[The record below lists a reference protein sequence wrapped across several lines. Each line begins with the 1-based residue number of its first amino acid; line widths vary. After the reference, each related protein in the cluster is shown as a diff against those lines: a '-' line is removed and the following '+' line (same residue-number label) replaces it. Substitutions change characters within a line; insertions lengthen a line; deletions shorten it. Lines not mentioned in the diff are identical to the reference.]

1 MQRHPRALLSVLVVT
16 LAASPFAQ
24 SPLVPAP
31 VRAAAERITT
41 EQVKTDL
48 EFLASDELKGRN
60 TPSPGYD
67 AAAEYIEKRLQRAG
81 VKPLGDKGSYRQ
93 QYVMRESTL
102 AANDA
107 AIAIGNAS
115 FPFGAGFTLRGFTGE
130 LTTQPLRAVYVAH
143 GWTADGI
150 DPYAG
155 LDVKGKVV
163 VVHGQNARP
172 RDAKIQQLGRVT
184 VGGTSPVVEAE
195 RRGAVAVVY
204 LFGPEPQRGGAGAG
218 GGRGAQPPTRREMEP
233 AVLSAYSAPRI
244 TAIQLGEE
252 ATRALLDGSKL
263 DAASL
268 AEMATSQNYPASFEL
283 VPRIAI
289 RLPATSVVHRPF
301 NVVGLVEGTDP
312 ALKDQYLVVQ
322 SHLDGA
328 VGSRT
333 VENDAIYNSADD
345 NASGSAA
352 NISLAEQMMT
362 ARPRRSVIFVWD
374 SGEEQGLW
382 GTRHF
387 VGTPPVALQKIVAMI
402 NIDMIGAIRIP
413 TSPDAN
419 EQRVTGPNEVFL
431 IGPGVLSDRAL
442 ELIDRVNDQYLKLTL
457 NRQHDTPASE
467 FFYPRTDAGPYLER
481 GILTIGFTTGIH
493 DRYHLPADE
502 AKTLDASK
510 IAAIAKT
517 VFVIVH
523 ALGQTDER
531 PAIEKPLPAS
541 VLKVK

>member
-1 MQRHPRALLSVLVVT
+1 MQSHPRTLLPVLLLT
-16 LAASPFAQ
+16 LAASPLAQ
-24 SPLVPAP
+24 SPLVPDR

-48 EFLASDELKGRN
+48 EFLASDDLKGRN

-67 AAAEYIEKRLQRAG
+67 AAADYIEKRLQRAG
-81 VKPLGDKGSYRQ
+81 LKPLGDKGGYRQ

-102 AANDA
+102 GADDA
-107 AIAIGNAS
+107 SIAIGSVS
-115 FPFGAGFTLRGFTGE
+115 FPFGTGFTLRGFTGE
-130 LTTQPLRAVYVAH
+130 LTTQPLRAVYVGH
-143 GWTADGI
+143 GWTAEGV

-155 LDVKGKVV
+155 LDVKGTVV

-172 RDAKIQQLGRVT
+172 RDVKIQQLGRVT

-204 LFGPEPQRGGAGAG
+204 LFGPEPQRGGGGG
-218 GGRGAQPPTRREMEP
+218 GGRGVQAPTRRELEP
-233 AVLSAYSAPRI
+233 SVLSAYSAPRL

-263 DAASL
+263 DPAGL
-268 AEMATSQNYPASFEL
+268 AEMTTAQNYPASFEL
-283 VPRIAI
+283 GTRIAI

-301 NVVGLVEGTDP
+301 NVLGLVEGTDP
-312 ALKDQYLVVQ
+312 ALKDQYIVVQ

-387 VGTPPVALQKIVAMI
+387 VGTPPVPLQKIVAMI
-402 NIDMIGAIRIP
+402 NIDMIGANRIP

-431 IGPGVLSDRAL
+431 IGPGVLSDRASTM
-442 ELIDRVNDQYLKLTL
+442 IDRVNDEYLKVTL
-457 NRQHDTPASE
+457 NRQYDTPASE

-502 AKTLDASK
+502 AKTLDPSK

-517 VFVIVH
+517 VFAIVH

-531 PAIEKPLPAS
+531 PSIEKPLPPS
-541 VLKVK
+541 VLRVK